1 MSAGSR
7 AKLEDVARAAGVSVA
22 TASRALNGQE
32 TVHPVLRRQVMAA
45 ARKVGYRPH
54 ALARGLRMQ
63 RTETVGIVIPTI
75 TNPHF
80 TEAVQAA
87 QDALA
92 AAGYATIVSNAA
104 RDPQAERWDIQ
115 VLCAG
120 RVDGLI
126 LSPTQTAAGQLL
138 ALLPS
143 HLPVVLMD
151 RRIEGLPWDAVAV
164 NVRKGAMAAVAHLVA
179 RGRHRIGFLTGPAGI
194 STADEKLDGY
204 RAGLREQGLAF
215 DPALVA
221 PGDYTEAGG
230 WLGTMQLL
238 ARRPAPEALIAAN
251 NLSAIGMVK
260 AVRARGL
267 RVPDD
272 VALVGFDDTVWTQL
286 VEPPLTVVAQ
296 PVATLGA
303 TAARLL
309 LRRLA
314 GQAPPEPHHEYLE
327 PALLVRASS

>member
-1 MSAGSR
+1 
-7 AKLEDVARAAGVSVA
+7 
-22 TASRALNGQE
+22 
-32 TVHPVLRRQVMAA
+32 MAA
-45 ARKVGYRPH
+45 ARKVGYHPN
-54 ALARGLRMQ
+54 ALARGLRTQ

-92 AAGYATIVSNAA
+92 AGGYTTIVSNAA
-104 RDPQAERWDIQ
+104 RDPQAERRDIQ

-126 LSPTQTAAGQLL
+126 LSPTQTAAAQLL
-138 ALLPS
+138 ALLPAR
-143 HLPVVLMD
+143 LPVVLMD
-151 RRIEGLPWDAVAV
+151 RRIAGLPWDSVAV
-164 NVRKGAMAAVAHLVA
+164 DVRAGAIAAVAHLVA
-179 RGRHRIGFLTGPAGI
+179 RGRRRIGLIAGPAGI

-204 RAGLREQGLAF
+204 WAGLREQGLAG
-215 DPALVA
+215 DAELVA

-230 WLGTMQLL
+230 YAAAMRLL
-238 ARRPAPEALIAAN
+238 ERRPAPDALLAAN
-251 NLSAIGMVK
+251 NVSAIGMVK

-272 VALVGFDDTVWTQL
+272 VALIGFDDTVWTQL
-286 VEPPLTVVAQ
+286 IEPALTVVAQ
-296 PVATLGA
+296 PVGALGA

-314 GQAPPEPHHEYLE
+314 GEAPPEPQREELA
-327 PALLVRASS
+327 PVLVVRAST